1 MKSFPVCLLPAKG
14 LAYQLPSEVQKVN
27 PADRAARAAQ
37 SRENLR
43 VVEITIPKPDDWHL
57 HLRDGAMLEG
67 VLPYSAR
74 DFARAIIMP
83 NLMPPV
89 VTSADAQA
97 YRDRIMAAL
106 PEGMA
111 FTPLMTLYLTEGTDP
126 ADVASAHAS
135 GLVTAVKLYPAGA
148 TTNSSS
154 GVRNLAKVMPVL
166 EKMAEIGMPLCIHG
180 EVTDPSVDI
189 FDREAV
195 FIETVLDPLR
205 RQLPELKVTLEH
217 ITTSNGIHYVMGA
230 DANLAGSITTH
241 HLMINRNAILAG
253 GIKPH
258 YYCLPVAKRE
268 SHRLALRK
276 AATSGDKRFFLGT
289 DSAPHVDPLKEC
301 ACGCAGIFTSINTLS
316 CLAHVFEEDNALDK
330 LAGFASLNGP
340 AWYGLPVNSE
350 TVTLKKRDQPVAW
363 PARIETGDGP
373 VTVFD
378 PMVPIHWEVA

>member
-1 MKSFPVCLLPAKG
+1 M
-14 LAYQLPSEVQKVN
+14 N
-27 PADRAARAAQ
+27 
-37 SRENLR
+37 
-43 VVEITIPKPDDWHL
+43 EITIPRPDDWHL
-57 HLRDGAMLEG
+57 HLRDGAMMEA

-97 YRDRIMAAL
+97 YRDRILAVL
-106 PEGMA
+106 PKGMD
-111 FTPLMTLYLTEGTDP
+111 FTPLMTLYLTEGTNA

-148 TTNSSS
+148 TTNSNS
-154 GVRNLAKVMPVL
+154 GVRDLDKVMPVL

-205 RQLPELKVTLEH
+205 SKLPELKITLEH
-217 ITTSNGIHYVMGA
+217 VTTSNGVDYVMAA
-230 DANLAGSITTH
+230 DINLAASITTH

-276 AATSGDKRFFLGT
+276 AATSGDHRFFLGT

-316 CLAHVFEEDNALDK
+316 CLAHVFEQDNALDK

-340 AWYGLPVNSE
+340 NWYGLPVNKE
-350 TVTLKKRDQPVAW
+350 MVRLVRREAPVVW
-363 PARIETGDGP
+363 PDKIETGDGP

-378 PMVPIHWEVA
+378 PLLPIHWEVA